1 MAVALSAAG
10 APSLCWALTGPEGEI
25 RNFIAG
31 WDAAYTRLDADE
43 LAKLETPDFQLVDRF
58 GHWIE
63 SEGGGDSDHRLGV
76 VAREFDVREFAVV
89 ANNRKLTPLSA
100 GTLPL
105 PFLRPESRK

>member
-1 MAVALSAAG
+1 MVVALSAAG
-10 APSLCWALTGPEGEI
+10 APSLCWAVTGPEGEI

-63 SEGGGDSDHRLGV
+63 SEGGGVQPGKSTRVSRG
-76 VAREFDVREFAVV
+76 
-89 ANNRKLTPLSA
+89 
-100 GTLPL
+100 
-105 PFLRPESRK
+105 RPGE